1 VKIFK
6 NENNVMLTTLISLIL
21 MLVTLSLLTTAILF
35 AANYAENA
43 SKIPQNDTKTTQK
56 APISQTPSTT
66 KSDQT
71 SQTVTT
77 TTPLQT
83 TEDQSVVTPPTPPR
97 KKVAVTFD
105 DGPNGSMTYKFVDKL
120 KEYGAAATF
129 FVVGNRMGQNNGAAL
144 KYAIENGCEVGLHSY
159 SHAYYNKMTMDE
171 YLADLQKAHD
181 AVNKYVETEV
191 SLMRPPGG
199 ILSAAQ
205 RDACPYTAVL
215 WSVVSNDWK
224 YTGRSDEKRQ
234 TNIQTI
240 VDNVMSQV
248 KEGDIVLMHELYDN
262 SYDAFCIIIEQLYE
276 QGYEIVTVS
285 ELLGDE
291 RVVPGTSVYHAR

>member
-1 VKIFK
+1 
-6 NENNVMLTTLISLIL
+6 MLTTLISLIL

-159 SHAYYNKMTMDE
+159 SHA
-171 YLADLQKAHD
+171 
-181 AVNKYVETEV
+181 
-191 SLMRPPGG
+191 
-199 ILSAAQ
+199 
-205 RDACPYTAVL
+205 
-215 WSVVSNDWK
+215 
-224 YTGRSDEKRQ
+224 
-234 TNIQTI
+234 
-240 VDNVMSQV
+240 
-248 KEGDIVLMHELYDN
+248 
-262 SYDAFCIIIEQLYE
+262 
-276 QGYEIVTVS
+276 
-285 ELLGDE
+285 
-291 RVVPGTSVYHAR
+291 